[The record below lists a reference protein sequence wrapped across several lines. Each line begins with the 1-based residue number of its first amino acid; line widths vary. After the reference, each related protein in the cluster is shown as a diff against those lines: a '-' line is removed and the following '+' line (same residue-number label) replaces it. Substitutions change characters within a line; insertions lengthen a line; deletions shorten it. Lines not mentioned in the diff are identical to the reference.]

1 MSFPRVPSF
10 VVGLVAGAIVGTIVS
25 VLTAPRSGEEMREEV
40 ADAAGAAT
48 SAAVA
53 VPQTIRDR
61 MSAAMQSQIDRFN
74 EAVAASKEAA
84 ALTEQEMLE
93 DFERTLDEAR
103 RRR

>member
-1 MSFPRVPSF
+1 MSLPRVPSF

-40 ADAAGAAT
+40 ADAAGAVT

-53 VPQTIRDR
+53 APQTIRDR
-61 MSAAMQSQIDRFN
+61 MTAAVQSQIDRFN

-84 ALTEQEMLE
+84 TLTEQEMLE
-93 DFERTLDEAR
+93 EYERTLDEAR